1 MVIIIII
8 IITTIISLIMHK
20 FAYAYDR
27 CARMLMSFER
37 LAFQLIQCIWRISV
51 METTRIFW

>member
-8 IITTIISLIMHK
+8 IITTIIISLIIHK

-37 LAFQLIQCIWRISV
+37 FAFKLIQCVWRI
-51 METTRIFW
+51 